1 MQAARWQGPQLQ
13 RQQAGR
19 TRCAR
24 MADDKA
30 MDAET
35 APDTGN
41 ERATPMDSSPQPSAE
56 VSSPVHRGVEAAHKP
71 APASVQRPA
80 HQQPP
85 PHPGSG
91 LGGPSHASVKLS
103 TGAGTCGC
111 GVPAFSSCMQAA
123 RIAANVLQMRQEIAA
138 VQLLVGSC
146 VISRGRQHGSALCSA
161 LGQQTFTL

>member
-1 MQAARWQGPQLQ
+1 MHELYGHVTSPTFSVRGQAVQAAFTTTSASQETDLLATSPLAISPQLQ

-35 APDTGN
+35 EPDTGN

-56 VSSPVHRGVEAAHKP
+56 VSSPVHRGTEAAHKP
-71 APASVQRPA
+71 SPASVQRPA

-85 PHPGSG
+85 PHLGSG
-91 LGGPSHASVKLS
+91 RGGTSHASVKLS
-103 TGAGTCGC
+103 TGAGTG
-111 GVPAFSSCMQAA
+111 
-123 RIAANVLQMRQEIAA
+123 
-138 VQLLVGSC
+138 VGSLHSPAAC
-146 VISRGRQHGSALCSA
+146 RQHGLLPMSCR
-161 LGQQTFTL
+161 